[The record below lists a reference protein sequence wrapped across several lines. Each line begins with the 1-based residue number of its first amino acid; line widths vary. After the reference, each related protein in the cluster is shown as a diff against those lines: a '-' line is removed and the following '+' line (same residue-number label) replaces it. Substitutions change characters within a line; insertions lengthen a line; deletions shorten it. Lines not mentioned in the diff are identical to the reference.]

1 MVLLA
6 TKKAKLVHRVLRRG
20 SSSVLV
26 PFIDTMEIRESLKNK
41 VAVDLNKSEAETSQ
55 QSETSARKVNIDLPD
70 ELPSDMVEEDA
81 LDINMPERL
90 PDELDDTAAAVET
103 PIKLS

>member
-6 TKKAKLVHRVLRRG
+6 TKAKLVHRILRRG
-20 SSSVLV
+20 SSSVFV
-26 PFIDTMEIRESLKNK
+26 PFIDTMEIRESLKN

-55 QSETSARKVNIDLPD
+55 QSVTSANKVNIDLPD
-70 ELPSDMVEEDA
+70 ELPNDMVEEDA

-90 PDELDDTAAAVET
+90 PDELDETTAAVET